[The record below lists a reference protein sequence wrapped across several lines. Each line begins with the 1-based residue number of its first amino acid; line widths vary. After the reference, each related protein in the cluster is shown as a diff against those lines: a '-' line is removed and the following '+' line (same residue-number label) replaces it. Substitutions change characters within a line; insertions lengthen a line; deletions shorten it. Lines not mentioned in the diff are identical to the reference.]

1 MTIKKLCEVVETNE
15 SYDLYFDKFENI
27 RAYRK
32 EVFPAGT
39 HEHFISVA
47 WVKASAGD
55 YEWSEDDY
63 HWGWDS
69 STIYELLCAF
79 TPMLMSSEEHKFR
92 VYLGKPKYLGEWDRA
107 HDIEEY
113 MGVDDE
119 EDDNVNHP
127 SHYISNGIE
136 SIDVIEAFT
145 KDLSGI
151 EAFCT
156 GNVIK
161 YILRWKHKNGIE
173 DLKKA
178 KWYLDRIINS
188 YKEEN

>member
-1 MTIKKLCEVVETNE
+1 MTIKKLCEVVETKDGY
-15 SYDLYFDKFENI
+15 SLYFNNFEDI

-39 HEHFISVA
+39 NEDFISVA
-47 WVKASAGD
+47 CIKASAGD
-55 YEWSEDDY
+55 YEWSENDY
-63 HWGWDS
+63 HWGWDAS
-69 STIYELLCAF
+69 IINKLVSAYDAI
-79 TPMLMSSEEHKFR
+79 MNSEGRKFL
-92 VYLGKPKYLGEWDRA
+92 VCLGNPKYLGEWDRA
-107 HDIEEY
+107 QDIEEY
-113 MGVDDE
+113 MGISDE
-119 EDDNVNHP
+119 DDDNVNHP

-145 KDLSGI
+145 MDLFGI

-178 KWYLDRIINS
+178 KWYIDRIINS
-188 YKEEN
+188 YEEEN